1 MRDDVEFCNELKKFI
16 KNSGTDWRDAL
27 RIMAA
32 LVRNYN
38 PENNTRWKEGKH
50 PLLVCDKKISED
62 LEKKYIDF
70 HNHLVQEVL
79 NFISDNSEIIE
90 VSKDIDGE
98 RKRDEFDIPPSL
110 NIFFS
115 MTWADES
122 LEKKQWV
129 PSMDSNFEINYGSQT
144 IMKSL

>member
-1 MRDDVEFCNELKKFI
+1 MKDDIEFCDELKKFI

-38 PENNTRWKEGKH
+38 PEDNTRWKEGKH
-50 PLLVCDKKISED
+50 PLLICDKKINED

-79 NFISDNSEIIE
+79 DFISDNPEIIE
-90 VSKDIDGE
+90 VSKEIDGE

-110 NIFFS
+110 DIYFS

-129 PSMDSNFEINYGSQT
+129 PSMDSNFEIDY
-144 IMKSL
+144 

>member
-1 MRDDVEFCNELKKFI
+1 MKDDIEFCDELKKFI

-38 PENNTRWKEGKH
+38 PEDNTRWKEGKH
-50 PLLVCDKKISED
+50 PLLICDKKINED

-79 NFISDNSEIIE
+79 DFISDNPEIIE
-90 VSKDIDGE
+90 VSKEIDKE
-98 RKRDEFDIPPSL
+98 RKRDEFDIPPS
-110 NIFFS
+110 IDIYFS

-129 PSMDSNFEINYGSQT
+129 PSMDSNFEIDYGSQT

>member
-1 MRDDVEFCNELKKFI
+1 MRDDIEFCDELKKFI

-38 PENNTRWKEGKH
+38 PEDNTRWKEGKH
-50 PLLVCDKKISED
+50 PLLICDKKINED

-79 NFISDNSEIIE
+79 DFISDNPEIIE
-90 VSKDIDGE
+90 VSKEIDKE
-98 RKRDEFDIPPSL
+98 RKRDEFDIPPS
-110 NIFFS
+110 IDIYFS

-122 LEKKQWV
+122 LKKKQWV
-129 PSMDSNFEINYGSQT
+129 PSMDSNFEIDY
-144 IMKSL
+144 

>member
-1 MRDDVEFCNELKKFI
+1 MRDDIEFCDKLKKFI

-38 PENNTRWKEGKH
+38 PEDNTRWKEGKH
-50 PLLVCDKKISED
+50 PLLICDKKINED

-79 NFISDNSEIIE
+79 DFISDNPEIIE
-90 VSKDIDGE
+90 VSQEIDKE
-98 RKRDEFDIPPSL
+98 RKRDEFDIPPS
-110 NIFFS
+110 IDIYFS

-122 LEKKQWV
+122 LKKKQWV
-129 PSMDSNFEINYGSQT
+129 PSMDSNFEIDYGSQT

>member
-1 MRDDVEFCNELKKFI
+1 MRDDIEFCDELKKFI

-38 PENNTRWKEGKH
+38 PEDNTRWKEGKH
-50 PLLVCDKKISED
+50 PLLICDKKINED
-62 LEKKYIDF
+62 LEKRYIDF

-79 NFISDNSEIIE
+79 DFISDNPEIIE
-90 VSKDIDGE
+90 VSKEIDGE
-98 RKRDEFDIPPSL
+98 RKRDEFDIPPS
-110 NIFFS
+110 IDIYFS

-122 LEKKQWV
+122 LKKKQWV
-129 PSMDSNFEINYGSQT
+129 PSMDSNFEIDYGSQT

>member
-1 MRDDVEFCNELKKFI
+1 MKDDIEFCDELKKFI

-38 PENNTRWKEGKH
+38 PEDNTRWKEGKH
-50 PLLVCDKKISED
+50 PLLICDKKINED

-79 NFISDNSEIIE
+79 DFISDNPEIIE
-90 VSKDIDGE
+90 VSKEIDKE

-110 NIFFS
+110 DIYFS

-129 PSMDSNFEINYGSQT
+129 PSMDSNFEIDYGSQT